1 MSKQKN
7 TTQTT
12 LTNREKGLLITFTV
26 IMVGT
31 LPITYIMFLLPLL
44 YLPVVALAI
53 LVIVGKIRNA
63 IAVRAIQ
70 TVTILAGLSAL
81 WLASVLFN
89 WWMS

>member
-7 TTQTT
+7 NTQTT
-12 LTNREKGLLITFTV
+12 LTGREKGLLVTLTV

-44 YLPVVALAI
+44 YLPVAALAI
-53 LVIVGKIRNA
+53 LVVAGKIRNT

-81 WLASVLFN
+81 WLTSILLN

>member
-1 MSKQKN
+1 MSKQKS

-12 LTNREKGLLITFTV
+12 LTLREKSLLIVFTV
-26 IMVGT
+26 IMIGT

-44 YLPVVALAI
+44 YLPVAALAI
-53 LVIVGKIRNA
+53 LVIVGKIRNT
-63 IAVRAIQ
+63 IAVRTIQ